1 MKDEQ
6 VRELLY
12 QAYETELGGVDVYT
26 TALRCV
32 ENDDLREEW
41 DKYLEQTK
49 THVTIVEDVLKKLG
63 LDPNEETPGRK
74 VVRTIGKSLVEAME
88 LALSEGE
95 PGAAQIVAAE
105 AVVLAETK
113 DHQNWHLIGE
123 VMTKVKG
130 ETAKLLK
137 EAHEQVEDQ
146 EDEHLY
152 HTKGWARELWL
163 ESLGM
168 KAVLPPPEEVK
179 DVHTA
184 IGQARAEQARS
195 QASSS
200 SK

>member
-88 LALSEGE
+88 LALADGK

-130 ETAKLLK
+130 ETAKVLK